1 MERIKV
7 NLLDDCFRCEG
18 DVPEQ
23 MRVPA
28 DNQIKVSKQGA
39 GIIDGGASF
48 EDDLEKEFAELLGE

>member
-23 MRVPA
+23 MRVPETG
-28 DNQIKVSKQGA
+28 NTIRVSKGA
-39 GIIDGGASF
+39 GIIDSGSSF
-48 EDDLEKEFAELLGE
+48 EGDLEKEFAELLGE